1 MATGTTKKSSG
12 RRKTVSYAK
21 YGYFF
26 IIPFFVVYLIF
37 SLTPLISTFWY
48 SATNIGESNANFSS
62 FSNTEVYYDQF
73 LDLKALYTKSFD
85 TDVGVS
91 AKDYSNIKAY
101 FSLQKIIKEQDPF
114 NEAGMQA
121 IAGLSDLSDSAKA
134 SIQAFMTSKDP
145 TALDAATLTELDQYR
160 KDNSS
165 SLDVNIMSAIPSVIT
180 AVDAIKNAKVTEAA
194 TTTTTKDATAT
205 PEQGIIDK
213 IPAVIDE
220 LNKLK
225 SAGSTADNKNAVMAV
240 NYYAAKLNGGNA
252 PSDAFTFLT
261 KYYQSVVDTTVSVHD
276 YGFYTTTVGLV
287 KNKAITTDFTAAL
300 KTILSSNDWLTTIN
314 SLSTV
319 SSLSSY
325 ADARLDLHSE
335 QLYADLKTLS
345 DAGIID
351 GEPIVEQNGAYV
363 VDSTKGIVTNLRK
376 LIDTNFQSDPAKIKA
391 VAHIRNLLNYM
402 NDKTY
407 RAVLANIDTIK
418 TAGGIDSFM
427 NFSGTRDNDVT
438 KYLSFKSSIGLSDSL
453 SLSKYEALDT
463 KRKADNL
470 AEAKKELADSTA
482 SLPAAQAAYDE
493 ALKGTDAQAIS
504 KAKEALATVNVGI
517 SSANENIKAPGGILT
532 SADAKTSFIF
542 VGLDNYTSIFT
553 ETTRFNKVFGDILT
567 TLTMWIMNFVPQL
580 LLALLLAAWM
590 TDNRLKLKGMSA
602 MKAIIYLPSVMMSA
616 AIAIFFYRAF
626 QFNTNPASK
635 SMAQL
640 ILKAFGNNDGFNFF
654 ASPWAT
660 RTIVAFINFWMWYGN
675 TMILL
680 IAGISSV
687 SVSLFESAQID
698 GATSGQ
704 VFRRI
709 TLPMIR
715 PIMLYTLVNSLIGG
729 LQMYDIPKLLANGEP
744 TIMFNGTKLKSTET
758 ILMYIQ
764 DQAFGPKSSHQV
776 GVAAAVSILLFIL
789 TAIFSGLLFYVM
801 RDKDASR
808 LKKLSRK
815 GGAL

>member
-12 RRKTVSYAK
+12 RRKTVSYAR

-26 IIPFFVVYLIF
+26 ILPFFVVYLIF
-37 SLTPLISTFWY
+37 SLTPLFSTFWY
-48 SATNIGESNANFSS
+48 SATNIGESNANFSG
-62 FSNTEVYYDQF
+62 FSNTEIYYDQY
-73 LDLKALYTKSFD
+73 LDLKALYTKNFD
-85 TDVGVS
+85 KDVGIS
-91 AKDYSNIKAY
+91 AKDYSKVKAY

-114 NEAGMQA
+114 NEAGMKA

-134 SIQAFMTSKDP
+134 SIQAYMTSKDP
-145 TALDAATLTELDQYR
+145 TALDAKTLTELDKYR

-165 SLDVNIMSAIPSVIT
+165 SLDVNIMSAIPAVIT
-180 AVDAIKNAKVTEAA
+180 AIDAIRNATVTDSA
-194 TTTTTKDATAT
+194 TSTDATAT

-220 LNKLK
+220 LNTLK
-225 SAGSTADNKNAVMAV
+225 SAGSTDANKNAVMAV
-240 NYYAAKLNGGNA
+240 NYYATKLNGGTA
-252 PSDAFTFLT
+252 PSDPFTYLT
-261 KYYQSVVDTTVSVHD
+261 KYYQSVINTDLSVHD
-276 YGFYTTTVGLV
+276 YGFYTTTVGLL

-300 KTILSSNDWLTTIN
+300 KTILSTNDWLTTIN

-319 SSLSSY
+319 SSLPSY
-325 ADARLDLHSE
+325 ADARMDLHSE
-335 QLYADLKTLS
+335 QLYADLKVLS

-351 GEPIVEQNGAYV
+351 GEPVVEQDGAFV
-363 VDSTKGIVTNLRK
+363 PDTTKGIVTNLRQ
-376 LIDTNFQSDPAKIKA
+376 LIDTNFKSDPAKIKA

-402 NDKTY
+402 NDKTF
-407 RAVLANIDTIK
+407 RAVLANVDTIK
-418 TAGGIDSFM
+418 TAGGIDSLM
-427 NFSGTRDNDVT
+427 NFSGSRDNDT
-438 KYLSFKSSIGLSDSL
+438 AKYLSFKKSLGLADKL
-453 SLSKYEALDT
+453 SLSTYQALDT
-463 KRKADNL
+463 KRKADNV
-470 AEAKKELADSTA
+470 EASKKELADFTA
-482 SLPAAQAAYDE
+482 KLPAAQAAYDE
-493 ALKGTDAQAIS
+493 AIKGTDSKAINT
-504 KAKEALATVNVGI
+504 AKEALAAINVGI
-517 SSANENIKAPGGILT
+517 QSSNDDIKSPNGILSSAN
-532 SADAKTSFIF
+532 AKTSFIF
-542 VGLDNYTSIFT
+542 VGLNNYTSIFT
-553 ETTRFNKVFGDILT
+553 EKTRFNKVFGDILT
-567 TLTMWIMNFVPQL
+567 TVIMWLMNFVPQL

-602 MKAIIYLPSVMMSA
+602 MKAIIYLPSIMMSA
-616 AIAIFFYRAF
+616 AVAIFFYRAF

-640 ILKAFGNNDGFNFF
+640 ILKAFGNSYGFNFF

-660 RTIVAFINFWMWYGN
+660 RIMVAFINFWMWYGN

-776 GVAAAVSILLFIL
+776 GVAAAVSILLFAL
-789 TAIFSGLLFYVM
+789 TAIFSGLLFYLM

-808 LKKLSRK
+808 LKKLSKK